1 MANVIVE
8 RRPRSRGVTQL
19 MYVGD
24 DDAVENAVGT
34 SPAAFKAAGVA
45 LLTYAVVSKASKNAR
60 LCMGALGA
68 FVYAIGSGRFS
79 V

>member
-1 MANVIVE
+1 MTNVIVE
-8 RRPRSRGVTQL
+8 RKPRSRGVTQL

-24 DDAVENAVGT
+24 DDAVETATTPPV
-34 SPAAFKAAGVA
+34 AFKAAGIA
-45 LLTYAVVSKASKNAR
+45 LLAYAVVSKESKNAR

-68 FVYAIGSGRFS
+68 FAYALGTGRLA